1 MGLVK
6 ERIFEKRDR
15 EYNHSSSRSGIMHK
29 QHEESSVWRRYIS
42 TMSNVWH
49 GR

>member
-6 ERIFEKRDR
+6 ERIFENRDR
-15 EYNHSSSRSGIMHK
+15 EYNHSSSRLGIMHK
-29 QHEESSVWRRYIS
+29 QHEEGSVWRRNVT